1 MSGDGQLLAVESV
14 PIREIVEALR
24 ETHPFAETS
33 AESLLEALAGVES
46 VERVSAQEGAVL
58 VEPLQPWSFYWLLL
72 KGETRA
78 ERPEKDGTLTLVGV
92 VHDGEGFG
100 EVRFWRAKAILHS

>member
-24 ETHPFAETS
+24 ETHPFARP
-33 AESLLEALAGVES
+33 APRVCWRPLAGVES

-78 ERPEKDGTLTLVGV
+78 ERPEKT
-92 VHDGEGFG
+92 E
-100 EVRFWRAKAILHS
+100 R